1 MRCGLKGEN
10 TFNLHDV
17 LQAPRWIPHMPVK
30 NTWLIVGLGNP
41 GTTYQETRH
50 NAGFMVVDDI
60 ADRFGIPI
68 GRLHPM
74 ARKYADGFTQP
85 ALFAYKGDEQV
96 YSWITQPKLTNLF
109 GAARRPTP
117 KEVVEALQERLG
129 SGD

>member
-1 MRCGLKGEN
+1 MNVEVFLCSTDSPESNRKY
-10 TFNLHDV
+10 
-17 LQAPRWIPHMPVK
+17 RK
-30 NTWLIVGLGNP
+30 R
-41 GTTYQETRH
+41 QELSFRLLSDEDH
-50 NAGFMVVDDI
+50 AV

-68 GRLHPM
+68 GRIHPM